1 MMEQTQ
7 LVSVI
12 VPLYNAEKYI
22 EETMESILNQ
32 TYKNIEIVIVDD
44 GSKDQSS
51 SIVKN
56 LKKKYP
62 EQIKYILQENQG
74 VSVARNTG
82 IENAS
87 GEYISF
93 LDSDDLWHPT
103 KIEKQIESMH
113 KNNMNA
119 CYCGYMNFYEETGEK
134 VENKTNFVKGNMT
147 KAFLTHQVFA
157 QTSTWIFKKSIVMDH
172 TIHFTPGCSWGEDL
186 EFLFKLM
193 SVTNVCYVDEYLTY
207 YRILSG
213 GNLSSNYKDY
223 ELKTTKEL
231 EVFNR
236 MKDWV
241 HNKSKD
247 LITDDS
253 TELIEI
259 LETYLFPYTVINNAC
274 IYIKGHPKLD
284 KSKVQ
289 LIKSDIKKYC
299 RKIYSKNGKR
309 SKKLYAMLWFVRIKF
324 LFS

>member
-1 MMEQTQ
+1 MEQTQ

-56 LKKKYP
+56 FKKKYP

-82 IENAS
+82 IENAN

-93 LDSDDLWHPT
+93 LDSDDLWHST
-103 KIEKQIESMH
+103 KIEKQMESMH

-134 VENKTNFVKGNMT
+134 VENTTNFVKGNMT

-172 TIHFTPGCSWGEDL
+172 NIRFTPGCSWGEDL

-236 MKDWV
+236 MKDWI

-247 LITDDS
+247 LITNDS

-274 IYIKGHPKLD
+274 IYIKGHTKLD

>member
-51 SIVKN
+51 FIVKN
-56 LKKKYP
+56 LEKKYP
-62 EQIKYILQENQG
+62 QQIKYILQENQG

-113 KNNMNA
+113 KNNMDA

-134 VENKTNFVKGNMT
+134 VENTTNFVKGNMT

-157 QTSTWIFKKSIVMDH
+157 QTSTWIFKKSIVMNH
-172 TIHFTPGCSWGEDL
+172 NIRFTPGCSWGEDL

-193 SVTNVCYVDEYLTY
+193 SVTDVCYVDEYLTY

-236 MKDWV
+236 MKDWI

-247 LITDDS
+247 LITNDS

-274 IYIKGHPKLD
+274 IYIKENSKLD

>member
-1 MMEQTQ
+1 MEQTQ

-56 LKKKYP
+56 FKKKYP

-82 IENAS
+82 IENAN

-93 LDSDDLWHPT
+93 HDSDDLWHST
-103 KIEKQIESMH
+103 KIEKQMESMH

-134 VENKTNFVKGNMT
+134 VENTTNFVKGNMT

-172 TIHFTPGCSWGEDL
+172 NIRFTPGCSWGEDL

-236 MKDWV
+236 MKDWI

-247 LITDDS
+247 LITNDS

-274 IYIKGHPKLD
+274 IYIKGHTKLD

>member
-1 MMEQTQ
+1 MEQTK

-62 EQIKYILQENQG
+62 EQIQYILQENQG

-82 IENAS
+82 IENAN

-93 LDSDDLWHPT
+93 LDSDDLWHST
-103 KIEKQIESMH
+103 KIKKQIESMH

-134 VENKTNFVKGNMT
+134 VENTTNFVKGDMT

-172 TIHFTPGCSWGEDL
+172 NIRFTPGCSWGEDL

-236 MKDWV
+236 MKDWI
-241 HNKSKD
+241 HHKSKD
-247 LITDDS
+247 FIINDS

-274 IYIKGHPKLD
+274 IYIKGHSKLD

>member
-1 MMEQTQ
+1 MMKQNH
-7 LVSVI
+7 LVSVVI
-12 VPLYNAEKYI
+12 PLYNAEKYI

-32 TYKNIEIVIVDD
+32 TYKHIEIVIVND
-44 GSKDQSS
+44 GSKDQSA
-51 SIVKN
+51 SIVKS
-56 LKKKYP
+56 LEQKYP
-62 EQIKYILQENQG
+62 GQIKYVPQENQG

-87 GEYISF
+87 GEYVAF

-103 KIEKQIESMH
+103 KIEKQVESMH

-134 VENKTNFVKGNMT
+134 VEHATNFINGDMT
-147 KAFLTHQVFA
+147 KAFLTHQVVA
-157 QTSTWIFKKSIVMDH
+157 QTSTWIFKRSIVMDH
-172 TIHFTPGCSWGEDL
+172 NIRFTPGCSWGEDL

-193 SVTNVCYVDEYLTY
+193 SVTNICYVDEYLTY
-207 YRILSG
+207 YRILSE
-213 GNLSSNYKDY
+213 GNLSSKYKDY
-223 ELKTTKEL
+223 ELKTAKEL

-247 LITDDS
+247 LIVNDS
-253 TELIEI
+253 TELLEI

-274 IYIKGHPKLD
+274 IYIKGNSKLD
-284 KSKVQ
+284 KSQVQ

-324 LFS
+324 MFS

>member
-56 LKKKYP
+56 FKKKYP

-82 IENAS
+82 IESAN

-93 LDSDDLWHPT
+93 LDSDDLWHST

-119 CYCGYMNFYEETGEK
+119 CYCGFMNFYEETGEK
-134 VENKTNFVKGNMT
+134 VENTTNFVKGNMT

-157 QTSTWIFKKSIVMDH
+157 QTSTWIFKKSIVMNH
-172 TIHFTPGCSWGEDL
+172 NIRFTPGCSWGEDL

-213 GNLSSNYKDY
+213 GSLSSNYKDY

-236 MKDWV
+236 MKDWI

-247 LITDDS
+247 LITNDS

>member
-1 MMEQTQ
+1 MMEQKQ
-7 LVSVI
+7 LVSVVI
-12 VPLYNAEKYI
+12 PLYNTEKYI
-22 EETMESILNQ
+22 EETMQSILDQ

-44 GSKDQSS
+44 GSKDQSP

-56 LKKKYP
+56 LAEKYP
-62 EQIKYILQENQG
+62 GQVKYVHQKNQG

-87 GEYISF
+87 GEYVAF

-103 KIEKQIESMH
+103 KIEKQVESMH
-113 KNNMNA
+113 KNNMDA
-119 CYCGYMNFYEETGEK
+119 CYCGYMNFYEEIGEK
-134 VENKTNFVKGNMT
+134 VEHTTNFIKGDMA
-147 KAFLTHQVFA
+147 KAFLTHQVVA
-157 QTSTWIFKKSIVMDH
+157 QTSTWIFKRSIVMDH
-172 TIHFTPGCSWGEDL
+172 NIRFTPECSWGEDL

-193 SVTNVCYVDEYLTY
+193 SVTNVCYVHEYLTY
-207 YRILSG
+207 YRILSE
-213 GNLSSNYKDY
+213 GNLSSKYKDY

-236 MKDWV
+236 MKEWV
-241 HNKSKD
+241 HNKSQDFITKD
-247 LITDDS
+247 SQL
-253 TELIEI
+253 LIEI

-274 IYIKGHPKLD
+274 IYIKENSQLD
-284 KSKVQ
+284 KSQVQ
-289 LIKSDIKKYC
+289 LIKKDIKKYC

>member
-12 VPLYNAEKYI
+12 IPLYNAEKYI

-32 TYKNIEIVIVDD
+32 TYKNIEIVVVDD
-44 GSKDQSS
+44 GSKDHSA

-56 LKKKYP
+56 IEKKYP

-103 KIEKQIESMH
+103 KIEKQMESMH

-134 VENKTNFVKGNMT
+134 VENTTNFVKGNMT
-147 KAFLTHQVFA
+147 KDFLTHQVFA

-172 TIHFTPGCSWGEDL
+172 NIRFTPGCSWGEDL

-213 GNLSSNYKDY
+213 GSLSSNYKEY

-231 EVFNR
+231 EVFTR
-236 MKDWV
+236 MKNWI
-241 HNKSKD
+241 HNKSED
-247 LITDDS
+247 LITKDS

-274 IYIKGHPKLD
+274 IYIKESSKLD
-284 KSKVQ
+284 KSKVR

>member
-1 MMEQTQ
+1 MMEQKQ
-7 LVSVI
+7 IVSVVI
-12 VPLYNAEKYI
+12 PLYNAEKYI

-32 TYKNIEIVIVDD
+32 TYKHIEIVIVDD

-56 LKKKYP
+56 LEQKYP
-62 EQIKYILQENQG
+62 GQIKYVSQENQG

-87 GEYISF
+87 GEYVAF

-103 KIEKQIESMH
+103 KIEKQVESMH

-134 VENKTNFVKGNMT
+134 VEHTTNFIKGDMT
-147 KAFLTHQVFA
+147 KAFLTHQVVA
-157 QTSTWIFKKSIVMDH
+157 QTSTWIFKRSIVMDH
-172 TIHFTPGCSWGEDL
+172 NIRFTPGCSWGEDL

-207 YRILSG
+207 YRILSE
-213 GNLSSNYKDY
+213 GNLSSKYKDY
-223 ELKTTKEL
+223 ELKTAKEL

-247 LITDDS
+247 LIVNDS
-253 TELIEI
+253 TELLEI

-274 IYIKGHPKLD
+274 IYIKGNSKLD
-284 KSKVQ
+284 KSQVQ

-324 LFS
+324 MFS

>member
-1 MMEQTQ
+1 MEQTQ

-12 VPLYNAEKYI
+12 IPLYNAEKYI

-32 TYKNIEIVIVDD
+32 TYKNIEIVVVDD
-44 GSKDQSS
+44 GSKDQSA

-56 LKKKYP
+56 IERKYP
-62 EQIKYILQENQG
+62 EQIKYILQKNQG

-93 LDSDDLWHPT
+93 LDSDDLWHQT
-103 KIEKQIESMH
+103 KIEKQMESMH

-134 VENKTNFVKGNMT
+134 VENTTNFVKGNMT
-147 KAFLTHQVFA
+147 KDFLTHQVFA

-172 TIHFTPGCSWGEDL
+172 NIRFTPGCSWGEDL

-213 GNLSSNYKDY
+213 GSLSSNYKEY

-231 EVFNR
+231 EVFTR
-236 MKDWV
+236 MKNWI
-241 HNKSKD
+241 HNKSED
-247 LITDDS
+247 LITNDS

-274 IYIKGHPKLD
+274 IYIKENSKLD
-284 KSKVQ
+284 KSKVR

>member
-1 MMEQTQ
+1 MEQTQ

-56 LKKKYP
+56 FKKKYP
-62 EQIKYILQENQG
+62 EQIQYILQENQG

-82 IENAS
+82 IENAN

-93 LDSDDLWHPT
+93 LDSDDLWHST

-113 KNNMNA
+113 KNNMKA
-119 CYCGYMNFYEETGEK
+119 CYCGFMNFYEETGEK
-134 VENKTNFVKGNMT
+134 VENTTNFVKGNMT

-157 QTSTWIFKKSIVMDH
+157 QTSTWIFKKSIVLNH
-172 TIHFTPGCSWGEDL
+172 NIRFTPGCSWGEDL

-213 GNLSSNYKDY
+213 GSLSSNYKDY

-236 MKDWV
+236 MKDWI

-247 LITDDS
+247 LITNDS

>member
-1 MMEQTQ
+1 MEQKQ
-7 LVSVI
+7 LVSVVI
-12 VPLYNAEKYI
+12 PLYNTEKYI
-22 EETMESILNQ
+22 EETMQSILDQ

-44 GSKDQSS
+44 GSKDQSP

-56 LKKKYP
+56 LAEKYP
-62 EQIKYILQENQG
+62 GQVKYVHQKNQG

-87 GEYISF
+87 GEYVAF

-103 KIEKQIESMH
+103 KIEKQVESMH
-113 KNNMNA
+113 KNNMDA
-119 CYCGYMNFYEETGEK
+119 CYCGYMNFYEEIGEK
-134 VENKTNFVKGNMT
+134 VEHTTNFIKGDMA
-147 KAFLTHQVFA
+147 KAFLTHQVVA
-157 QTSTWIFKKSIVMDH
+157 QTSTWIFKRSIVMDH
-172 TIHFTPGCSWGEDL
+172 NIRFTPECSWGEDL

-193 SVTNVCYVDEYLTY
+193 SVTNVCYVHEYLTY
-207 YRILSG
+207 YRILSE
-213 GNLSSNYKDY
+213 GNLSSKYKDY

-236 MKDWV
+236 MKEWV
-241 HNKSKD
+241 HNKSQDFITKD
-247 LITDDS
+247 SQL
-253 TELIEI
+253 LIEI

-274 IYIKGHPKLD
+274 IYIKENSQLD
-284 KSKVQ
+284 KSQVQ
-289 LIKSDIKKYC
+289 LIKKDIKKYC

>member
-1 MMEQTQ
+1 MEQTQ

-56 LKKKYP
+56 FKKKYP

-82 IENAS
+82 IENAN

-93 LDSDDLWHPT
+93 LDSDDLWHST

-134 VENKTNFVKGNMT
+134 VENTTNFVKGNMT

-172 TIHFTPGCSWGEDL
+172 NIRFTPGCSWGEDL

-236 MKDWV
+236 MKDWI

-247 LITDDS
+247 LITNDS

-274 IYIKGHPKLD
+274 IYIKGHTKLD

>member
-1 MMEQTQ
+1 MEQTQ

-12 VPLYNAEKYI
+12 IPLYNAEKYI

-32 TYKNIEIVIVDD
+32 TYKNIEIVVVDD
-44 GSKDQSS
+44 GSKDQSA

-56 LKKKYP
+56 IERKYP
-62 EQIKYILQENQG
+62 EQIKYILQKNQG

-103 KIEKQIESMH
+103 KIEKQMESMH

-134 VENKTNFVKGNMT
+134 VENTTNFVKGNMT
-147 KAFLTHQVFA
+147 KDFLTHQVFA
-157 QTSTWIFKKSIVMDH
+157 QTSTWIFTKSIVMDH
-172 TIHFTPGCSWGEDL
+172 NIRFTPGCSWGEDL

-213 GNLSSNYKDY
+213 GSLSSNYKEY

-231 EVFNR
+231 EVFTR
-236 MKDWV
+236 MKNWI
-241 HNKSKD
+241 HNKSED
-247 LITDDS
+247 LITKDS

-274 IYIKGHPKLD
+274 IYIKESSKLD

>member
-1 MMEQTQ
+1 MEQTQ

-56 LKKKYP
+56 FKKKYP

-82 IENAS
+82 IENAN

-93 LDSDDLWHPT
+93 LDSDDLWHST

-119 CYCGYMNFYEETGEK
+119 CYCGFMNFYEETGEK
-134 VENKTNFVKGNMT
+134 VENTTNFVKGNMT

-157 QTSTWIFKKSIVMDH
+157 QTSTWIFKKSIVMNH
-172 TIHFTPGCSWGEDL
+172 NIRFTPGCSWGEDL

-213 GNLSSNYKDY
+213 GSLSSNYKDY

-236 MKDWV
+236 MKDWI

-247 LITDDS
+247 LITNDS

>member
-32 TYKNIEIVIVDD
+32 TYKNLEIVVVDD

-56 LKKKYP
+56 LEKKYP

-87 GEYISF
+87 GEYVSF
-93 LDSDDLWHPT
+93 LDSDDVWHPT

-134 VENKTNFVKGNMT
+134 VENTTNFIKGNMT

-157 QTSTWIFKKSIVMDH
+157 QTSTWIFKRSIVMDH
-172 TIHFTPGCSWGEDL
+172 NIRFTPGCSWGEDL

-236 MKDWV
+236 MKDWI

-247 LITDDS
+247 LITNDS

-274 IYIKGHPKLD
+274 IHIKEHSKLD

>member
-56 LKKKYP
+56 FKKKYP

-82 IENAS
+82 IENAN

-93 LDSDDLWHPT
+93 LDSDDLWHST

-119 CYCGYMNFYEETGEK
+119 CYCGFMNFYEETGEK
-134 VENKTNFVKGNMT
+134 VENTTNFVKGNMT

-157 QTSTWIFKKSIVMDH
+157 QTSTWIFKKSIVMNH
-172 TIHFTPGCSWGEDL
+172 NIRFTPGCSWGEDL

-213 GNLSSNYKDY
+213 GSLSSNYKDY

-236 MKDWV
+236 MKDWI

-247 LITDDS
+247 LITNDS